1 MGNCYTFRRSENL
14 KTEPPMEEGK
24 DKLSKIRKELN

>member
-1 MGNCYTFRRSENL
+1 MSNCYTFRRNENL
-14 KTEPPMEEGK
+14 KTEPPQEDEK